1 MEPQAPRI
9 EIRPT
14 PQDVAHAAADHVVSR
29 FRAAMQFGETF
40 SLGMAGGSTPKALY
54 ELLAGDD
61 FRRRIEWA
69 RVEVFFGDE
78 RCVPPDHAD
87 SNFRMAKEALLDHVP
102 IPGDNVSRM
111 KGELDPETAAVEY
124 GQMLKRRFGD
134 DGGLDLLL
142 IGMGDDG
149 HTLSLFPGTS
159 ALEEQRHRCVANYV
173 PKADAWRITLTAPFA
188 NRSDQVLALVTG
200 DKKSAAVARLLEG
213 EFNPQQTPI
222 QLIRPG
228 DGHFTLL
235 LDAAA
240 AGMHDGDD

>member
-1 MEPQAPRI
+1 MESQAPRI

-14 PQDVAHAAADHVVSR
+14 PQDVAYAAADHVVSR
-29 FRAAMQFGETF
+29 FRAALQFRETF
-40 SLGMAGGSTPKALY
+40 TLGLAGGSTPKALY
-54 ELLAGDD
+54 ELLAGDE

-87 SNFRMAKEALLDHVP
+87 SNFKMAKEALLDHVP
-102 IPGDNVSRM
+102 IPGDNVYRM
-111 KGELDPETAAVEY
+111 KGELDAESAAVEY
-124 GQMLKRRFGD
+124 GRMLKERFGD
-134 DGGLDLLL
+134 DGLDLLL
-142 IGMGDDG
+142 VGMGDDG

-159 ALEEQRHRCVANYV
+159 ALDEREHRCVANYV
-173 PKADAWRITLTAPFA
+173 EKLDAWRITLTAPFA
-188 NRSDQVLALVTG
+188 NRSDQVLALITG

-213 EFNPQQTPI
+213 DFDPRQTPI

-240 AGMHDGDD
+240 AGMHEED